1 MTRAR
6 TSLQFLAALAALSS
20 LACERHTTTY
30 RCEGGGVITAKYSSG
45 AVHLQLPDTTVDL
58 LQVHSP
64 DGDRYSDDTYTLWP
78 KGTGVL
84 VQRGD
89 VIVYRNCIAGS

>member
-1 MTRAR
+1 MNRAR
-6 TSLQFLAALAALSS
+6 TSGRLLATLAVLSA
-20 LACERHTTTY
+20 LACERHTTAY
-30 RCEGGGVITAKYSSG
+30 RCEGGAAVTAKYSSG
-45 AVHLQLPDTTVDL
+45 AVHLVLPDTAVDL

-64 DGDRYSDDTYTLWP
+64 DGDRYSDGTYTLWP
-78 KGTGVL
+78 KGAGVL

>member
-1 MTRAR
+1 MTRAQL
-6 TSLQFLAALAALSS
+6 SSMALAARAVLSS
-20 LACERHTTTY
+20 VACVRHTTTN
-30 RCEGGGVITAKYSSG
+30 RCEGGAVVTAKYSSG
-45 AVHLQLPDTTVDL
+45 AVHLELPDTTVDL

-89 VIVYRNCIAGS
+89 VIVYRNCIGAR

>member
-6 TSLQFLAALAALSS
+6 VSIAALAALAALSS
-20 LACERHTTTY
+20 VACERHTTTY
-30 RCEGGGVITAKYSSG
+30 RCEGGAVVTAKYSSG
-45 AVHLQLPDTTVDL
+45 AVHLELPDTTVDL

-64 DGDRYSDDTYTLWP
+64 DGDRYSNDTFTLWP
-78 KGTGVL
+78 KGAGVL

-89 VIVYRNCIAGS
+89 VIVYRNCIGAR